1 MTVSSNRQVTLD
13 YDVIVVGGGMV
24 GLALTAKLAQLD
36 LRVAVIDPKPVD
48 LEWEN
53 GTVDSRVSAI
63 TRASQRLFQSIEAW
77 QLIDDHDKSA
87 YQRMFVWDGE
97 SSSGKIEFDA
107 SLIAEPNLGH
117 IIENR
122 VLRRALFQS
131 IERDR
136 HIDWLCPEKCQ
147 AVDYQENYAELTL
160 ASGKRMKASLLVAA
174 DGAFSWL
181 RKTSDIGQEQN
192 AYGHKAI
199 VCTVKTEKSH
209 LQTAWQRF
217 DHHGPLA
224 FLPLRDSSLCSIVW
238 SVDES
243 FAEELLSLERSAF
256 AKRLTQTFE
265 STLGQVEVQS
275 TPVAFPLF
283 ERTADRM
290 AQHRLALIGDAAH
303 TIHPLAGQGV
313 NLGFSDALELA
324 KAIDVSLKKGA
335 DIGLKHRL
343 RPFERARKSETKAMQ
358 LAMQGFK
365 RLFEK
370 EIPAVQMARS
380 YGLAVTDKHPVLKQK
395 LIRKAMGI

>member
-24 GLALTAKLAQLD
+24 GLALTTKLAQLN

-48 LEWEN
+48 LEWEE

-97 SSSGKIEFDA
+97 SSRGKIEFDA
-107 SLIAEPNLGH
+107 NLIAEPNLGH

-147 AVDYQENYAELTL
+147 AVDYQDNYAELTL

-181 RKTSDIGQEQN
+181 RKASDIGQEQN

-209 LQTAWQRF
+209 QQTAWQRF

-238 SVDES
+238 SVDEP

-265 STLGQVEVQS
+265 STLGQVEAQS
-275 TPVAFPLF
+275 APVAFPLF

-324 KAIDVSLKKGA
+324 NAIEVSLKKGA

-365 RLFEK
+365 RLFEQ

-380 YGLAVTDKHPVLKQK
+380 YGLAVTDKHPILKQK
-395 LIRKAMGI
+395 LIRKAMGL